1 MNFSSLGL
9 DLQAVLKRTYQNLL
23 YQSTFYNF
31 LNSAYI
37 GEVRRTGTPVIE
49 VIKQI
54 APSVNT
60 RAGSEITS
68 QLTPSLATYSSVM
81 VNLTDLPMDYSF
93 RISPVV
99 TGANIL
105 DALQGEIDLKDSEV
119 ASKIDAY
126 GFDMLNTAIVG
137 APDGSLAY
145 SLGQIFQWNP
155 SQPEDFIYMVNVLKA
170 NLFNRNIHERY
181 ELGLDAIAY
190 GTYVAALTSV
200 LKFETKA
207 GIEGVDRG
215 EIAYAYGVEAFPIN
229 SNVLNG
235 EVGYFAH
242 EVGCVGD
249 AYFSNMVEYDGNY
262 PGFPGYFVIEGNILF
277 GAKVVRPEAIIKRV
291 ANVATLTGSLPTTA
305 TVGTAITSVTFSG
318 ASSYVGVNVPA
329 GLSINESTGVFS
341 GTPTTAGTYETAIY
355 GIDANGNYTAPAKAT
370 IVVS

>member
-1 MNFSSLGL
+1 MNFTSLGL

-37 GEVRRTGTPVIE
+37 GEIRRTGTPVIE

-54 APSVNT
+54 APNVNT
-60 RAGSEITS
+60 RASSEITNA
-68 QLTPSLATYSSVM
+68 LTPGLATYSSVM

-119 ASKIDAY
+119 ASKIDEY
-126 GFDMLNTAIVG
+126 GFGKLREAIVG

-145 SLGQIFQWNP
+145 SLGQVFEWNP
-155 SQPEDFIYMVNVLKA
+155 ANPQDTIYLINVLKA

-190 GTYVAALTSV
+190 GNYVSALTSI

-207 GIEGVDRG
+207 GVEGVDRG

-229 SNVLNG
+229 SNVLDG

-277 GAKVVRPEAIIKRV
+277 GAKVVRPEAIIKLLASV
-291 ANVATLTGSLPTTA
+291 GTISGTLPTTA
-305 TVGTAITSVTFSG
+305 TSGTAITSVTITG
-318 ASSYVGVNVPA
+318 ASSYTAVGLPA
-329 GLSINESTGVFS
+329 GLTLNATSGVLS
-341 GTPTTAGTYETAIY
+341 GTPTEKGTFNVAVY
-355 GIDANGNYTAPAKAT
+355 GIDANGNYTAPIKST
-370 IVVS
+370 LVVS